1 MSVVILPAEY
11 LDNYNRY
18 NGSLTTRPCTEG
30 M

>member
-1 MSVVILPAEY
+1 MSDVILPAEN
-11 LDNYNRY
+11 LDNYYRY